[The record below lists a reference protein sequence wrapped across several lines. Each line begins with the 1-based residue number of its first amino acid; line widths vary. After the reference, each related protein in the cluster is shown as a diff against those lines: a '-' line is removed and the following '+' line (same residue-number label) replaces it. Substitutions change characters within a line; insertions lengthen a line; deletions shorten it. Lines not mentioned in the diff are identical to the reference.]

1 MSTSGAANRLAAE
14 SSPYLKQHAANP
26 VDWYPWGE
34 EALERA
40 RKEQKPILL
49 SVGYS
54 ACHWCHVMAH
64 ESFEDAA
71 TAAAMNAHFVNVK
84 VDREER
90 PDLDQIYQGV
100 VQLLGAGG
108 GWPLTV
114 FLTPELLPFYGGTY
128 FPPAPRHGLPAFRVL
143 VETLGNA
150 WKEQRAEVESQ
161 ASEFQAGLRQL
172 ASWGLGKLE
181 GAVSGEDVRA
191 AGRSL
196 LRMVDPIEGGF
207 GGAPKFPNT
216 MGLELLFRA
225 WRRSGEPE
233 LRDAALQ
240 ALDRMV
246 TGGIHDQLGG
256 GLHRYSVDRF
266 WRVPHFE
273 KMLYDNALLLA
284 LLGQAQ
290 QISPREAWV
299 SAAERLV
306 EWLGREMTAA
316 SGAFHAT
323 QDADS
328 EGEEGKFFA
337 WSPPELEA
345 VLGAE
350 DGRRAAEAF
359 GVTAKG
365 TFEHGRSVLERRVPL
380 PELARGFG
388 WTEEQTRAWLDRV
401 RTSLLAA
408 RTRRI
413 PPGRDDKVLAGW
425 NGLMIRGLAFAAR
438 AFGRPAWA
446 ERATAA
452 AGAVLSAQWKD
463 GRLFRVHQ
471 EGVSKID
478 GFLEDWGG
486 LAAGLVALYQATL
499 EARWLETAAALADGA
514 QQRFWDEAVRA
525 YRTAPRGQGDL
536 VVDAYALH
544 DNAVPSG
551 ASLLTEAQVAL
562 AALTGRSQFLDRAAA
577 YLGRMRDAALAN
589 PFAYAHLWGA
599 ADALADGAP
608 DVALV
613 GRAAA
618 RTPMRAVLDAAF
630 APTLAVSAF
639 DPASVPPVLAEIAE
653 GKRAPASGIAA
664 YLCRSFTCEAPLETP
679 PALTEALARAKL
691 VPPIPPPPQP

>member
-1 MSTSGAANRLAAE
+1 MSTSGAPNRLAAE
-14 SSPYLKQHAANP
+14 SSPYLKQHANNP

-64 ESFEDAA
+64 ESFEDPT
-71 TAAAMNAHFVNVK
+71 TAAAMNAHFINVK

-90 PDLDQIYQGV
+90 PDLDQVYQGV

-114 FLTPELLPFYGGTY
+114 FLTPELLPFFGGTY

-150 WKEQRAEVESQ
+150 WKEQRGEVESQ
-161 ASEFQAGLRQL
+161 AREFQAGLRQL
-172 ASWGLGKLE
+172 ASWGLGKVE
-181 GAVSGEDVRA
+181 GTISGEDLVA
-191 AGRSL
+191 AGRPL
-196 LRMVDPIEGGF
+196 LRMVDPKEGGF

-216 MGLELLFRA
+216 MGLELLLRA
-225 WRRSGEPE
+225 WRRVGDPE
-233 LRDAALQ
+233 LRDAALH

-256 GLHRYSVDRF
+256 GFHRYSVDRF

-306 EWLGREMTAA
+306 EWLGREMTAP

-328 EGEEGKFFA
+328 EGEEGKYFA
-337 WSPPELEA
+337 WSPAELEE
-345 VLGAE
+345 VLGQE
-350 DGRRAAEAF
+350 EGRRAAQAY
-359 GVTAKG
+359 GVTVAG

-380 PELARGFG
+380 AELARSFG
-388 WTEEQTRAWLDRV
+388 WSEEQTSAWLE
-401 RTSLLAA
+401 RTRQALLAA
-408 RTRRI
+408 RARRI

-438 AFGRPAWA
+438 AFGRPEWA
-446 ERATAA
+446 DRASAA
-452 AGAVLSAQWKD
+452 AGAVLAGQWKE
-463 GRLFRVHQ
+463 GRLLRVHQ
-471 EGVSKID
+471 DGVSKID

-486 LAAGLVALYQATL
+486 LASGLVALYQATF
-499 EARWLETAAALADGA
+499 EPRWVETAIALADGA
-514 QQRFWDEAVRA
+514 QQRFWDEAVHA

-551 ASLLTEAQVAL
+551 ASLLTEAHVAL
-562 AALTGRSQFLDRAAA
+562 AALTGRSHFLDRAAA

-599 ADALADGAP
+599 GDALADGAP

-613 GRAAA
+613 GAAIA
-618 RTPMRAVLDAAF
+618 RTPMRAVLDAVF

-639 DPASVPPVLAEIAE
+639 DPTSVPALLSEIAE
-653 GKRAPASGIAA
+653 GKRAPSSGVAA
-664 YLCRSFTCEAPLETP
+664 YLCRSFTCEAPLEAP
-679 PALTEALARAKL
+679 AALTEALTRSRL
-691 VPPIPPPPQP
+691 VRSDRL